1 MKPFF
6 LDCGRILCLC
16 LSYSSEHCGEGGK
29 EGGREKEREREMQR
43 EERKKRRGEKKV
55 EKRGEVER
63 VGGKKRKVERRRKE
77 TGGKRGGEEW
87 REGKRRISLVKLV
100 SSHQP
105 YLVRN
110 ILTLKR
116 VCTDAVTLKIK
127 SSH

>member
-29 EGGREKEREREMQR
+29 VGGREKEREREMQR

-87 REGKRRISLVKLV
+87 REGKRRISLLLNLSVATSPIWSGTYLPLRECV
-100 SSHQP
+100 QMQSH
-105 YLVRN
+105 
-110 ILTLKR
+110 
-116 VCTDAVTLKIK
+116 
-127 SSH
+127 